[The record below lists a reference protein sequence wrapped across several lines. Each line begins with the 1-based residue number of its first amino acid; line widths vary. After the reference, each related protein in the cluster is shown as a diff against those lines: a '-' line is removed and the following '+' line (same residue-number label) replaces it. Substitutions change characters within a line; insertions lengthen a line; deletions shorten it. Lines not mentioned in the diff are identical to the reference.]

1 MAPILTFAM
10 TAAITPGPNNIILS
24 TNAVNYGFKETI
36 PLILGVFFGFLSV
49 LSLCLLGIGE
59 VYESFP
65 NFKTFIK
72 IIATIFLTYL
82 AYKIFNSSEFSD
94 NSNKKRFTFRNI
106 YFFQLINPKAVSV
119 SMSSSAIFIQNQFS
133 YLEEFVLIFICFTI
147 STATSAIVWAAI
159 GHSFRKYLNDKRK
172 IIFFNRVMAVLLLGC
187 IFFNE
192 APWQQLFPG
201 VLLFVSAGFIIIW
214 RDSQKIKTVKAN
226 KKFY

>member
-72 IIATIFLTYL
+72 IVATIFLTYL
-82 AYKIFNSSEFSD
+82 AYKIFNSSEFSS
-94 NSNKKRFTFRNI
+94 NSNKKRFTFRDI

-147 STATSAIVWAAI
+147 STSTSAIVWAAI

-172 IIFFNRVMAVLLLGC
+172 IIFFNRVMALLLLGC
-187 IFFNE
+187 IFF
-192 APWQQLFPG
+192 
-201 VLLFVSAGFIIIW
+201 IIL
-214 RDSQKIKTVKAN
+214 
-226 KKFY
+226 

>member
-72 IIATIFLTYL
+72 IVATIFLTYL

-94 NSNKKRFTFRNI
+94 NSNKKRFTFRDI

-147 STATSAIVWAAI
+147 STSTSAIVWAAI

-187 IFFNE
+187 IFF
-192 APWQQLFPG
+192 
-201 VLLFVSAGFIIIW
+201 IIL
-214 RDSQKIKTVKAN
+214 
-226 KKFY
+226 

>member
-72 IIATIFLTYL
+72 IVATIFLTYL

-94 NSNKKRFTFRNI
+94 NSNKKRFTFRDI

-119 SMSSSAIFIQNQFS
+119 SMSSSAIFFQNQFS

-147 STATSAIVWAAI
+147 STSTSAIVWAAI

-187 IFFNE
+187 IFF
-192 APWQQLFPG
+192 
-201 VLLFVSAGFIIIW
+201 IIL
-214 RDSQKIKTVKAN
+214 
-226 KKFY
+226 

>member
-59 VYESFP
+59 VYENFP

-72 IIATIFLTYL
+72 IVATIFLTYL
-82 AYKIFNSSEFSD
+82 AYKIFTSSEFSD
-94 NSNKKRFTFRNI
+94 NSNKKRFTFKDI

-147 STATSAIVWAAI
+147 STSTSAIVWAAI

-172 IIFFNRVMAVLLLGC
+172 IIFFNRVMAMLLLGC
-187 IFFNE
+187 IFF
-192 APWQQLFPG
+192 
-201 VLLFVSAGFIIIW
+201 IIL
-214 RDSQKIKTVKAN
+214 
-226 KKFY
+226 

>member
-65 NFKTFIK
+65 NFKIIIK
-72 IIATIFLTYL
+72 IVATIFLTYL

-94 NSNKKRFTFRNI
+94 NSKKKRFTFRDI

-147 STATSAIVWAAI
+147 STFTSAIVWAAI

-187 IFFNE
+187 IFF
-192 APWQQLFPG
+192 
-201 VLLFVSAGFIIIW
+201 IIL
-214 RDSQKIKTVKAN
+214 
-226 KKFY
+226 

>member
-72 IIATIFLTYL
+72 IVATFFLTYL
-82 AYKIFNSSEFSD
+82 AYKIFNSSEFSV
-94 NSNKKRFTFRNI
+94 NSNKKRFTFRDI

-147 STATSAIVWAAI
+147 STSTSAIVWAAI

-187 IFFNE
+187 IFF
-192 APWQQLFPG
+192 
-201 VLLFVSAGFIIIW
+201 IIL
-214 RDSQKIKTVKAN
+214 
-226 KKFY
+226 

>member
-72 IIATIFLTYL
+72 IVATIFLTYL

-94 NSNKKRFTFRNI
+94 NSNKKRFTFKDI

-147 STATSAIVWAAI
+147 STSTSAIVWAAI

-172 IIFFNRVMAVLLLGC
+172 IIFFNRIMAVLLLGC
-187 IFFNE
+187 IFF
-192 APWQQLFPG
+192 
-201 VLLFVSAGFIIIW
+201 IIL
-214 RDSQKIKTVKAN
+214 
-226 KKFY
+226 

>member
-72 IIATIFLTYL
+72 IVATIFLTYL
-82 AYKIFNSSEFSD
+82 AYKIFNSSEFSS
-94 NSNKKRFTFRNI
+94 NSNKKRFTFRDI

-147 STATSAIVWAAI
+147 STSTSAIVWAAI

-172 IIFFNRVMAVLLLGC
+172 IIFFNRIMAVLLLGC
-187 IFFNE
+187 IFF
-192 APWQQLFPG
+192 
-201 VLLFVSAGFIIIW
+201 IIL
-214 RDSQKIKTVKAN
+214 
-226 KKFY
+226 

>member
-94 NSNKKRFTFRNI
+94 NSNKKRFTFRDI

-119 SMSSSAIFIQNQFS
+119 SISSSAIFIQNQFS

-187 IFFNE
+187 IFF
-192 APWQQLFPG
+192 
-201 VLLFVSAGFIIIW
+201 IIL
-214 RDSQKIKTVKAN
+214 
-226 KKFY
+226 

>member
-65 NFKTFIK
+65 KFKTFIK
-72 IIATIFLTYL
+72 IVATIFLTYL

-94 NSNKKRFTFRNI
+94 NSNKKRFTFKDI

-147 STATSAIVWAAI
+147 STSTSAIVWAAI

-187 IFFNE
+187 IFF
-192 APWQQLFPG
+192 
-201 VLLFVSAGFIIIW
+201 IIL
-214 RDSQKIKTVKAN
+214 
-226 KKFY
+226 

>member
-82 AYKIFNSSEFSD
+82 AYKIFNSNEFSD
-94 NSNKKRFTFRNI
+94 NSNKKRFTFRDI

-147 STATSAIVWAAI
+147 STSTSAIVWAAI

-187 IFFNE
+187 IFF
-192 APWQQLFPG
+192 
-201 VLLFVSAGFIIIW
+201 IIL
-214 RDSQKIKTVKAN
+214 
-226 KKFY
+226 